1 VTETREEAIPNKLGL
16 KDSQADILAKKK
28 KKKAH
33 VWTNLQ
39 YAAFCL
45 C

>member
-1 VTETREEAIPNKLGL
+1 MTETREEAIPNKLGL
-16 KDSQADILAKKK
+16 KDSQADILG